1 MHHPMTMVSSAA
13 SGLWRQP
20 PVWRLPRRLRA
31 AVMPSITCGYMSTA
45 GRSRIQS
52 GLASKP
58 ATLGRAAQPPRGAA
72 RHGSSMVRPR
82 HLTCASSRRSR
93 TSRDAREQED
103 AFGCAQLHAELSGH
117 ACALG
122 VRLTSVVP
130 SVWQEARVRH
140 KTVVGQGVGWR
151 PAPDRAAAHAW
162 GRFSDN
168 SSTCLPTARVARNAA
183 RLQRRC
189 GIAAP
194 GLKARAIER
203 RPEDPP
209 RRRHCGQRLGKGPVR
224 PPGPATPS
232 TPIRRHE
239 TLRDLPGSVEAR
251 GCHRL
256 VVWVLAGY
264 DSQVDLGAR
273 GRAGSFSGPVDG
285 HGCPRR

>member
-1 MHHPMTMVSSAA
+1 MVPVNDLDRPLSHHESMIFQPVTPMHHPMTMVSSAA
-13 SGLWRQP
+13 SGLLRQP

-122 VRLTSVVP
+122 VRLDLGRPVGMAGGAGPTQNCGRSGSGLGAP
-130 SVWQEARVRH
+130 RLTAPPRTLGGGSRTTRARAYRPRE
-140 KTVVGQGVGWR
+140 WR
-151 PAPDRAAAHAW
+151 AMPR
-162 GRFSDN
+162 GFSD
-168 SSTCLPTARVARNAA
+168 AA
-183 RLQRRC
+183 
-189 GIAAP
+189 
-194 GLKARAIER
+194 
-203 RPEDPP
+203 
-209 RRRHCGQRLGKGPVR
+209 V
-224 PPGPATPS
+224 
-232 TPIRRHE
+232 
-239 TLRDLPGSVEAR
+239 
-251 GCHRL
+251 
-256 VVWVLAGY
+256 
-264 DSQVDLGAR
+264 
-273 GRAGSFSGPVDG
+273 
-285 HGCPRR
+285 